1 MPAPHTLSYVAVVAT
16 VAASVLLVTPP
27 AAEARAGVNCGQR
40 IKHSITLGRNLHNCR
55 GDGLVVRAS
64 NITINLNGHTVD
76 GRGRRSTA
84 GVRIA
89 GFHGVTVTGGVIR
102 QFGKGIWL
110 VRADNDKILNNVVT
124 SSFDEGIFTNET
136 SERPLIQ
143 GNRISWSGT
152 RHHAVDADGI
162 DARGAGV
169 SALSNTVR
177 HSNDDGIDVNGSATT
192 IDGNNVAG
200 SGHDGIDIDSLGST
214 VQNNVSN
221 SNGDDGIGV
230 GRNARSV
237 VLSNNI
243 TNSNADLG
251 IQPIA
256 GTYID
261 GHGNRASGNG
271 DARQCVRVI
280 CSP

>member
-1 MPAPHTLSYVAVVAT
+1 MPQPPTFRPIAAVVT
-16 VAASVLLVTPP
+16 VAASVLALAP
-27 AAEARAGVNCGQR
+27 AADARGRVQCGQR

-55 GDGLVVRAS
+55 GDGLVVRGN
-64 NITINLNGHTVD
+64 NITVNLNGHTVD

-102 QFGKGIWL
+102 QFGRGIWL
-110 VRADNDKILNNVVT
+110 VRADDDKIVNNVVT

-143 GNRISWSGT
+143 GNRVSWSGT

-162 DARGAGV
+162 DARGAGAAV
-169 SALSNTVR
+169 LANTIR

-192 IDGNNVAG
+192 IDGNNVAS
-200 SGHDGIDIDSLGST
+200 SGQDGIDVDSQGST

-221 SNGDDGIGV
+221 GNGDDGIGI
-230 GRNARSV
+230 GRNARNV
-237 VLSNNI
+237 VLRNNI
-243 TNSNADLG
+243 TNINADLG

-256 GTYID
+256 GTAID
-261 GHGNRASGNG
+261 GGGNRAAGNG
-271 DARQCVRVI
+271 DTRQCVRVT
-280 CSP
+280 CTP

>member
-1 MPAPHTLSYVAVVAT
+1 MPHPHTLHKVAVVVT
-16 VAASVLLVTPP
+16 AAAAVLVLAP
-27 AAEARAGVNCGQR
+27 AAEARGRIQCGQR

-55 GDGLVVRAS
+55 GDGLVVRAN
-64 NITINLNGHTVD
+64 NITVNLNGHTVD

-110 VRADNDKILNNVVT
+110 VRADDDKIVNNVVT
-124 SSFDEGIFTNET
+124 GSFDEGIFTNET

-143 GNRISWSGT
+143 GNRITWSGT
-152 RHHAVDADGI
+152 KHHAVDADGI

-169 SALSNTVR
+169 TALSNSVR
-177 HSNDDGIDVNGSATT
+177 HSNDDGIDVGGTATT
-192 IDGNNVAG
+192 IDGNNVAS

-221 SNGDDGIGV
+221 GNGDDGIGV
-230 GRNARSV
+230 GRNARNV
-237 VLSNNI
+237 VLRNNI
-243 TNSNADLG
+243 TNINADLG

-256 GTYID
+256 GTAID
-261 GHGNRASGNG
+261 GGGNHAAGNG
-271 DARQCVRVI
+271 DPRQCVRVT
-280 CSP
+280 CAP

>member
-1 MPAPHTLSYVAVVAT
+1 MPHPHTLRQVAVVVT
-16 VAASVLLVTPP
+16 VAASVLAVTP
-27 AAEARAGVNCGQR
+27 AAEARAGVQCGQR

-55 GDGLVVRAS
+55 GDGLVVRAN

-110 VRADNDKILNNVVT
+110 VRANDDKIVNNVVN

-136 SERPLIQ
+136 SARPLIQ

-169 SALSNTVR
+169 AARANTVR
-177 HSNDDGIDVNGSATT
+177 HSNDDGIDVNGSATI

-200 SGHDGIDIDSLGST
+200 SGHDGIDVDSLGST

-221 SNGDDGIGV
+221 GNGDDGIGV

-237 VLSNNI
+237 VLRNNI
-243 TNSNADLG
+243 TNVNADLG

-256 GTYID
+256 GTAID
-261 GHGNRASGNG
+261 GGGNRAAGNG
-271 DARQCVRVI
+271 DARQCVRVS

>member
-1 MPAPHTLSYVAVVAT
+1 MPHPHTLHKVAVVVT
-16 VAASVLLVTPP
+16 VAAAVLVLAP
-27 AAEARAGVNCGQR
+27 AAEARAAVRCGQR
-40 IKHSITLGRNLHNCR
+40 IKHSITLGKNLHNCR
-55 GDGLVVRAS
+55 GDGLVVRAN
-64 NITINLNGHTVD
+64 NITVNLNGHTLD

-102 QFGKGIWL
+102 QFGRGVWL
-110 VRADNDKILNNVVT
+110 VRADDDKIVNNVVT
-124 SSFDEGIFTNET
+124 GSFDEGIFTNET

-143 GNRISWSGT
+143 SNRISWSGT

-169 SALSNTVR
+169 QALSNSVR
-177 HSNDDGIDVNGSATT
+177 HSNDDGIDVGGTATT
-192 IDGNNVAG
+192 IDGNNVAS

-221 SNGDDGIGV
+221 GNGDDGIGV
-230 GRNARSV
+230 GRNASSV
-237 VLSNNI
+237 VLRNNI
-243 TNSNADLG
+243 TNVNADLG

-256 GTYID
+256 GTAID
-261 GHGNRASGNG
+261 GGGNRAAGNG
-271 DARQCVRVI
+271 DARQCVRVT
-280 CSP
+280 CTP

>member
-1 MPAPHTLSYVAVVAT
+1 MPHPHTLRQVAVVAT
-16 VAASVLLVTPP
+16 VAASVLVVTPP
-27 AAEARAGVNCGQR
+27 AADARAAVQCGQR
-40 IKHSITLGRNLHNCR
+40 IKHSITLGRNLSNCR
-55 GDGLVVRAS
+55 GDGLVVRAN

-76 GRGRRSTA
+76 GRGRRSSA

-102 QFGKGIWL
+102 QFGRGIWL
-110 VRADNDKILNNVVT
+110 VRANDDKIVSNVVT
-124 SSFDEGIFTNET
+124 GSFDEGIFTNET
-136 SERPLIQ
+136 SARPLIQ
-143 GNRISWSGT
+143 SNRISGSGT

-169 SALSNTVR
+169 RALKNTVR
-177 HSNDDGIDVNGSATT
+177 HSNDDGIDVGGTGSV
-192 IDGNNVAG
+192 IDGNSVSG

-221 SNGDDGIGV
+221 GNGDDGIGV
-230 GRNARSV
+230 GRNARNV
-237 VLSNNI
+237 VLRNNI
-243 TNSNADLG
+243 TNVNADLG

-256 GTYID
+256 GTAID
-261 GHGNRASGNG
+261 GGGNRASGNG
-271 DARQCVRVI
+271 DARQCVRVS

>member
-1 MPAPHTLSYVAVVAT
+1 MSHPHMLPKVAVIVT
-16 VAASVLLVTPP
+16 VASSLVTITPP
-27 AAEARAGVNCGQR
+27 AQARGRVQCGQR
-40 IKHSITLGRNLHNCR
+40 ITHSITLHRNLHNCR

-64 NITINLNGHTVD
+64 NITVNLNGHTID

-84 GVRIA
+84 GIRIT
-89 GFHGVTVTGGVIR
+89 GYHGVTVQGGVIR

-110 VRADNDKILNNVVT
+110 VRADDDKIVNNVVT
-124 SSFDEGIFTNET
+124 GSFDEGIFTNES
-136 SERPLIQ
+136 SERPLIR

-169 SALSNTVR
+169 SALANTVR
-177 HSNDDGIDVNGSATT
+177 HSNDDGIDVGGTEST
-192 IDGNNVAG
+192 IDGNNVAI
-200 SGHDGIDIDSLGST
+200 SGHDGIDVDSRGSR

-230 GRNARSV
+230 GRNARNV
-237 VLSNNI
+237 FLRNNI
-243 TNSNADLG
+243 TNHNADLG

-256 GTYID
+256 GTSID
-261 GHGNRASGNG
+261 GGGNQASGNG
-271 DARQCVRVI
+271 DARECVRI
-280 CSP
+280 SCSS

>member
-1 MPAPHTLSYVAVVAT
+1 MSHPHMLPKATVIVT
-16 VAASVLLVTPP
+16 VAASFLTLTPP
-27 AAEARAGVNCGQR
+27 AQARGRVHCGQR
-40 IKHSITLGRNLHNCR
+40 IKHSITLHRNLHNCR
-55 GDGLVVRAS
+55 GDGLVVRAN
-64 NITINLNGHTVD
+64 NITVNLNGHTID

-84 GVRIA
+84 GVRIT
-89 GFHGVTVTGGVIR
+89 GYHGVTVTRGVIR

-110 VRADNDKILNNVVT
+110 VRADDDKIVRNVVIG
-124 SSFDEGIFTNET
+124 SFDEGIFTNES

-169 SALSNTVR
+169 SALANTVR
-177 HSNDDGIDVNGSATT
+177 HSNDDGIDVGGTGS
-192 IDGNNVAG
+192 IIGGNNVAI
-200 SGHDGIDIDSLGST
+200 SGHDGIDVDSRGSR

-230 GRNARSV
+230 GRNARDV
-237 VLSNNI
+237 FLRNNV
-243 TNSNADLG
+243 TNNNADLG

-256 GTYID
+256 GTTID
-261 GHGNRASGNG
+261 GGGNQAAGNG
-271 DARQCVRVI
+271 DARQCVRI
-280 CSP
+280 SCSS